1 MIPIDR
7 LWQEFF
13 GSEYW
18 LARFAFQRGLA
29 LIYLIAFLVAFN
41 QFRALAGEWGLL
53 PVPEFLG
60 LVNFRK
66 APSIFHLYYSDKF
79 FGLVSVAG
87 ILLSITGL
95 TSLSERGPL
104 WFSIAV
110 WSSLYVLYLSIM
122 NVGQVF
128 YGFGWES
135 MLLEAGFLAI
145 PLATNRMVVP
155 FPIIFLL
162 RWMLFRVEFGAGLIK
177 LRGDPCWRN
186 LTCLNYHHETQPLPN
201 PLSWDFHHL
210 PTSFHKL
217 EVVGNF
223 AAQLVVP
230 WGLFFPQPVAGIC
243 GALIILTQMW
253 LFISGNYSW
262 LNLLT
267 MLLAVPS
274 FTNAQIGAMLR
285 IQYPSSLSAPVAYE
299 WVIVVFS
306 AVIIVLSYWPVHNM
320 LSRRQIMNTSFNR
333 YHLVNTYG
341 AFGSVT
347 KARYEIIL
355 EGTDEEVVQEQMK
368 WKEYE
373 FKAKPG
379 NPKRR
384 PRQVAPYHV
393 RLDWLMWFAA
403 MSPVYDYMQ
412 HPWFIMLVQKLLQND
427 EPTLKLLAGNPFP
440 DGPKII
446 RARLYRYRFA
456 TAKERR
462 ETGQWWTRLL
472 AGEYL
477 PPVSLSAGNRIQA
490 RPRSTGFKPIELG
503 SKPRCV
509 HDAGA
514 ATFPSILGSAYSGMH
529 PCPRENRGSC
539 STSES
544 SRGLPSDRGSR

>member
-1 MIPIDR
+1 MNAIDVLR
-7 LWQEFF
+7 QGLF

-29 LIYLIAFLVAFN
+29 LIYLIAFLVALN
-41 QFRALAGEWGLL
+41 QFRPLLGERGLL
-53 PVPEFLG
+53 PVPQFLQF
-60 LVNFRK
+60 VSFRR
-66 APSIFHLYYSDKF
+66 APSIFHFYYSDNCF
-79 FGLVSVAG
+79 AAVSCAG
-87 ILLSITGL
+87 ILLSIIGL

-104 WFSIAV
+104 WVSIAV
-110 WSSLYVLYLSIM
+110 WSLTYVLYLSIM
-122 NVGQVF
+122 NVGQTF

-145 PLATNRMVVP
+145 LLGPNRMAVP
-155 FPIIFLL
+155 VPIIFLL

-186 LTCLNYHHETQPLPN
+186 LTCLHYHHETQPLPN
-201 PLSWDFHHL
+201 PLSSYFHHL
-210 PTSFHKL
+210 PKSFHKL

-230 WGLFFPQPVAGIC
+230 WGLFLPQPVAGIS

-274 FTNAQIGAMLR
+274 FTNAQLR
-285 IQYPSSLSAPVAYE
+285 PILRMQGPGGLSAPAAYE
-299 WVIVVFS
+299 WVVVVFS
-306 AVIIVLSYWPVHNM
+306 AVVIVLSYWPVHNM
-320 LSRRQIMNTSFNR
+320 LSRRQIMNTSFNP
-333 YHLVNTYG
+333 YHLANTYG

-347 KARYEIIL
+347 KARYEIVI
-355 EGTDEEVVQEQMK
+355 EGTEEEAARGQTK

-379 NPKRR
+379 NPQRR
-384 PRQVAPYHV
+384 PTQIAPYHL

-403 MSPVYDYMQ
+403 MSPVYGYHE
-412 HPWFIMLVQKLLQND
+412 HPWFIILVQKLLQND
-427 EPTLKLLAGNPFP
+427 PSTLKLLAGNPFP
-440 DGPKII
+440 QGPKVI
-446 RARLYRYRFA
+446 RARLYHYRFA

-462 ETGQWWTRLL
+462 ETGQWWVRTP

-477 PPVSLSAGNRIQA
+477 PPVSM
-490 RPRSTGFKPIELG
+490 RP
-503 SKPRCV
+503 
-509 HDAGA
+509 GA
-514 ATFPSILGSAYSGMH
+514 
-529 PCPRENRGSC
+529 
-539 STSES
+539 
-544 SRGLPSDRGSR
+544 D

>member
-1 MIPIDR
+1 MNAIDVLR
-7 LWQEFF
+7 QGLF

-29 LIYLIAFLVAFN
+29 LIYLIAFLVALN
-41 QFRALAGEWGLL
+41 QFRPLLGERGLL
-53 PVPEFLG
+53 PVPQFLQF
-60 LVNFRK
+60 VSFRR
-66 APSIFHLYYSDKF
+66 APSIFHFHYSDNF
-79 FGLVSVAG
+79 FAAVSCAG
-87 ILLSITGL
+87 ILLSIIGL

-104 WFSIAV
+104 WVSIAV
-110 WSSLYVLYLSIM
+110 WSLTYVLYLSIM
-122 NVGQVF
+122 NVGQTF

-145 PLATNRMVVP
+145 LLGPNRMAVP
-155 FPIIFLL
+155 VPIIFLL

-186 LTCLNYHHETQPLPN
+186 LTCLHYHHETQPLPN
-201 PLSWDFHHL
+201 PLSSYFHHL
-210 PTSFHKL
+210 PKSFHKL

-230 WGLFFPQPVAGIC
+230 WGLFLPQPVAGIS

-274 FTNAQIGAMLR
+274 FTNAQLR
-285 IQYPSSLSAPVAYE
+285 PILRMQGPGGLSAPAAYE

-306 AVIIVLSYWPVHNM
+306 AVVIVLSYWPVHNM
-320 LSRRQIMNTSFNR
+320 LSRRQIMNTSFNP
-333 YHLVNTYG
+333 YHLANTYG

-347 KARYEIIL
+347 KARYEIVI
-355 EGTDEEVVQEQMK
+355 EGTEEEAARGQTK

-379 NPKRR
+379 NPQRR
-384 PRQVAPYHV
+384 PTQIAPYHL

-403 MSPVYDYMQ
+403 MSPVYGYHE
-412 HPWFIMLVQKLLQND
+412 HPWFIILVQKLLQND
-427 EPTLKLLAGNPFP
+427 PSTLKLLAGNPFP
-440 DGPKII
+440 QGPKVI
-446 RARLYRYRFA
+446 RARLYHYRFA

-462 ETGQWWTRLL
+462 ETGQWWVRTP

-477 PPVSLSAGNRIQA
+477 PPVSM
-490 RPRSTGFKPIELG
+490 RP
-503 SKPRCV
+503 
-509 HDAGA
+509 GA
-514 ATFPSILGSAYSGMH
+514 
-529 PCPRENRGSC
+529 
-539 STSES
+539 
-544 SRGLPSDRGSR
+544 D

>member
-1 MIPIDR
+1 MMATR
-7 LWQEFF
+7 EFWQGLF

-41 QFRALAGEWGLL
+41 QFRPLLGERGLL
-53 PVPEFLG
+53 PVPQFLG
-60 LVNFRK
+60 FVNFRR
-66 APSIFHLYYSDKF
+66 APSIFHLFYSDNF
-79 FGLVSVAG
+79 FGAVSFAG
-87 ILLSITGL
+87 ILLSIIGL

-104 WFSIAV
+104 WMSIAV
-110 WSSLYVLYLSIM
+110 WSAPYVLYLSIM

-145 PLATNRMVVP
+145 LLGPNRMAVP
-155 FPIIFLL
+155 VPIIFLL

-186 LTCLNYHHETQPLPN
+186 LTCLQYHHETQPLPN
-201 PLSWDFHHL
+201 PLSSYFHHL
-210 PTSFHKL
+210 PNSFHKL

-230 WGLFFPQPVAGIC
+230 WGLFFPQPVAGIA

-267 MLLAVPS
+267 MLLAIPS
-274 FTNAQIGAMLR
+274 FTNTQLGAILRMQIR
-285 IQYPSSLSAPVAYE
+285 SSLSGPEAYE
-299 WVIVVFS
+299 WVIAVFS
-306 AVIIVLSYWPVHNM
+306 AIVTVLSYWPVHNM
-320 LSRRQIMNTSFNR
+320 LSRRQLMNTSFNP

-347 KARYEIIL
+347 KARYEIVI
-355 EGTDEEVVQEQMK
+355 EGTEEEAVREQTT
-368 WKEYE
+368 WREYE

-379 NPKRR
+379 NPKRP
-384 PRQVAPYHV
+384 PRQIAPYHL

-403 MSPVYDYMQ
+403 MSPVYDYLE
-412 HPWFIMLVQKLLQND
+412 HPWFIILIQKLLQND
-427 EPTLKLLAGNPFP
+427 ASTLKLLGANPFP
-440 DGPKII
+440 QGPKVI

-462 ETGQWWTRLL
+462 ETSQWWVRSL

-477 PPVSLSAGNRIQA
+477 PPVSMSGGDGIQA
-490 RPRSTGFKPIELG
+490 RPRNI
-503 SKPRCV
+503 RY
-509 HDAGA
+509 D
-514 ATFPSILGSAYSGMH
+514 
-529 PCPRENRGSC
+529 
-539 STSES
+539 
-544 SRGLPSDRGSR
+544 

>member
-1 MIPIDR
+1 MF
-7 LWQEFF
+7 WQGLF

-29 LIYLIAFLVAFN
+29 IIYLIAFLAAFQ
-41 QFRALAGEWGLL
+41 QFGPLLGERGLL
-53 PVPEFLG
+53 PVPQFLQF
-60 LVNFRK
+60 VTFRR
-66 APSIFHLYYSDKF
+66 APSIFHFYYSDNF
-79 FGLVSVAG
+79 FGGVSIAG
-87 ILLSITGL
+87 ILLSIAGL

-104 WFSIAV
+104 WMSIAV
-110 WSSLYVLYLSIM
+110 WSLLYLLYLSIM

-145 PLATNRMVVP
+145 LLGANRMAVP
-155 FPIIFLL
+155 IPLIFLL

-201 PLSWDFHHL
+201 PLSWYFHHL
-210 PTSFHKL
+210 PKSFHKL

-223 AAQLVVP
+223 VAQLIVP
-230 WGLFFPQPVAGIC
+230 VGLFLPQPVAGIC

-267 MLLAVPS
+267 MVLA
-274 FTNAQIGAMLR
+274 L
-285 IQYPSSLSAPVAYE
+285 SSLSNSQLGLILGMQTPGAFSSPVAYE
-299 WVIVVFS
+299 RVTVLFS
-306 AVIIVLSYWPVHNM
+306 AVVIVLSYWPVHNM
-320 LSRRQIMNTSFNR
+320 LSRGQLMNTSFNP

-341 AFGSVT
+341 AFGSIT
-347 KARYEIIL
+347 KARYEIVI
-355 EGTDEEVVQEQMK
+355 EGTEEEAVREKTK
-368 WKEYE
+368 WSEYE

-379 NPKRR
+379 NPRRR
-384 PRQVAPYHV
+384 PPQIAPYHL

-403 MSPVYDYMQ
+403 MSPFYDYTE
-412 HPWFIMLVQKLLQND
+412 HPWFIILVQKLLQGD
-427 EPTLKLLAGNPFP
+427 PATLKLLASNPFP
-440 DGPKII
+440 RGPQLI

-462 ETGQWWTRLL
+462 DTGQWWVRSP

-477 PPVSLSAGNRIQA
+477 PPVSLNAGD
-490 RPRSTGFKPIELG
+490 G
-503 SKPRCV
+503 
-509 HDAGA
+509 
-514 ATFPSILGSAYSGMH
+514 
-529 PCPRENRGSC
+529 RGETRAKSM
-539 STSES
+539 
-544 SRGLPSDRGSR
+544 RVG

>member
-1 MIPIDR
+1 MMAIREFWQR
-7 LWQEFF
+7 LF

-18 LARFAFQRGLA
+18 VARFAFQRGLA
-29 LIYLIAFLVAFN
+29 LVYLVAFLVAFN
-41 QFRALAGEWGLL
+41 QFRPLLGKRGLL
-53 PVPEFLG
+53 PVPQFLG
-60 LVNFRK
+60 LVNFRR
-66 APSIFHLYYSDKF
+66 APSIFHFFYSDNF
-79 FGLVSVAG
+79 FCGVSFAG
-87 ILLSITGL
+87 ILLSIIGL

-104 WFSIAV
+104 WMSIAL

-145 PLATNRMVVP
+145 LLGPNRMAVP
-155 FPIIFLL
+155 APIIFLL

-186 LTCLNYHHETQPLPN
+186 LTCLQYHHETQPLPN
-201 PLSWDFHHL
+201 LFSSYFHRL
-210 PTSFHKL
+210 PNSFHKL

-230 WGLFFPQPVAGIC
+230 WGLFFPQPVAGIA

-274 FTNAQIGAMLR
+274 FTNAQLGAILPMP
-285 IQYPSSLSAPVAYE
+285 ISSSLFAPDAYE
-299 WVIVVFS
+299 LVIALFTGIVT
-306 AVIIVLSYWPVHNM
+306 VLSYWPVHNM
-320 LSRRQIMNTSFNR
+320 LSHRQKMNTSFNP

-347 KARYEIIL
+347 KTRYEIVI
-355 EGTDEEVVQEQMK
+355 EGTEEEAVREQTK
-368 WKEYE
+368 WREYE

-379 NPKRR
+379 NPKRP
-384 PRQVAPYHV
+384 PRQIAPYHL

-403 MSPVYDYMQ
+403 MSPVYVYSE
-412 HPWFIMLVQKLLQND
+412 HPWFIMLIQKLLQND
-427 EPTLKLLAGNPFP
+427 HATLKLLGANPFP
-440 DGPKII
+440 RGPKVI
-446 RARLYRYRFA
+446 RARLYHYRFA

-462 ETGQWWTRLL
+462 ETGQSWVRSP

-477 PPVSLSAGNRIQA
+477 PPVSMSGGGRIQVP
-490 RPRSTGFKPIELG
+490 PRKVRYG
-503 SKPRCV
+503 
-509 HDAGA
+509 
-514 ATFPSILGSAYSGMH
+514 
-529 PCPRENRGSC
+529 
-539 STSES
+539 
-544 SRGLPSDRGSR
+544 

>member
-1 MIPIDR
+1 M
-7 LWQEFF
+7 LWHGLF

-18 LARFAFQRGLA
+18 IARFVFQRGLA
-29 LIYLIAFLVAFN
+29 LIYLIAFLAAWN
-41 QFRALAGEWGLL
+41 QFGALLGERGLL
-53 PVPEFLG
+53 PVPQFLRF
-60 LVNFRK
+60 VSFRR
-66 APSIFHLYYSDKF
+66 APSLFHFHYSDRF
-79 FGLVSVAG
+79 FAGVSFIG
-87 ILLSITGL
+87 ISLAIVGL

-104 WFSIAV
+104 WVSIAV
-110 WSSLYVLYLSIM
+110 WSSLYLLYLSIM

-145 PLATNRMVVP
+145 LLGTNRMAVP
-155 FPIIFLL
+155 LPMIFLL

-201 PLSWDFHHL
+201 PLSCYFHHL
-210 PTSFHKL
+210 PNSFHKL

-230 WGLFFPQPVAGIC
+230 WGLFFPQPVAGIS

-262 LNLLT
+262 LNVLT

-274 FTNAQIGAMLR
+274 FTNAQLHPIVRMQL
-285 IQYPSSLSAPVAYE
+285 PSGLTSPIAYE

-306 AVIIVLSYWPVHNM
+306 GVVLVLSYWPVHNM
-320 LSRRQIMNTSFNR
+320 LSRRQIMNTSFNP
-333 YHLVNTYG
+333 YHLINTYG

-347 KARYEIIL
+347 KTRYEIVI
-355 EGTDEEVVQEQMK
+355 EGTEEEAALEQTK

-379 NPKRR
+379 NPQRH
-384 PRQVAPYHV
+384 PRQIAPYHL
-393 RLDWLMWFAA
+393 RLDWLIWFAA
-403 MSPVYDYMQ
+403 MSPVYDYLQ
-412 HPWFIMLVQKLLQND
+412 HPWFIILIQKLLQND
-427 EPTLKLLAGNPFP
+427 PATLKLLAGNPFP
-440 DGPKII
+440 QGPRII

-456 TAKERR
+456 TADERR
-462 ETGQWWTRLL
+462 ATRQWWVRSL

-477 PPVSLSAGNRIQA
+477 PPVSLRTVA
-490 RPRSTGFKPIELG
+490 
-503 SKPRCV
+503 
-509 HDAGA
+509 D
-514 ATFPSILGSAYSGMH
+514 
-529 PCPRENRGSC
+529 
-539 STSES
+539 
-544 SRGLPSDRGSR
+544 

>member
-1 MIPIDR
+1 MMAIDA
-7 LWQEFF
+7 LWQGLF

-29 LIYLIAFLVAFN
+29 LIYLIAFLVAFH
-41 QFRALAGEWGLL
+41 QFRPLLGEQGLL
-53 PVPEFLG
+53 PVRQFLG
-60 LVNFRK
+60 FVNFRR
-66 APSIFHLYYSDKF
+66 APSIFHFHYSDKF
-79 FGLVSVAG
+79 FAGVSLAG
-87 ILLSITGL
+87 ILLSIIGL

-104 WFSIAV
+104 WISIAV

-135 MLLEAGFLAI
+135 MLLETGFLAI
-145 PLATNRMVVP
+145 LLGSNRMAVP
-155 FPIIFLL
+155 APIIFLL

-186 LTCLNYHHETQPLPN
+186 LTCLHYHHETQPLPN
-201 PLSWDFHHL
+201 PLSSYFHRL
-210 PTSFHKL
+210 PDSLHKL

-230 WGLFFPQPVAGIC
+230 WGLFLPQPVAGIS

-267 MLLAVPS
+267 MLLAISS
-274 FTNAQIGAMLR
+274 FTNAQLPLILR
-285 IQYPSSLSAPVAYE
+285 MQIPGGLSSPVPYE
-299 WVIVVFS
+299 WVVVVFS
-306 AVIIVLSYWPVHNM
+306 AVVIVLSYWPVHNM
-320 LSRRQIMNTSFNR
+320 LSRRQIMNTSFNP
-333 YHLVNTYG
+333 YHLINTYG

-347 KARYEIIL
+347 KARYEIVI
-355 EGTDEEVVQEQMK
+355 EGTEEEAVREQTT

-379 NPKRR
+379 NPQRR
-384 PRQVAPYHV
+384 PTQIAPYHL

-403 MSPVYDYMQ
+403 MSPVYDYLE
-412 HPWFIMLVQKLLQND
+412 HPWFIILIQKLLQND
-427 EPTLKLLAGNPFP
+427 PSTLKLLAGNPFP
-440 DGPKII
+440 HGPQVI

-456 TAKERR
+456 TAMERR
-462 ETGQWWTRLL
+462 ETGQWWVRSP

-477 PPVSLSAGNRIQA
+477 APVSMRGGGGRTQA
-490 RPRSTGFKPIELG
+490 RPRSTGLG
-503 SKPRCV
+503 
-509 HDAGA
+509 
-514 ATFPSILGSAYSGMH
+514 
-529 PCPRENRGSC
+529 
-539 STSES
+539 
-544 SRGLPSDRGSR
+544 